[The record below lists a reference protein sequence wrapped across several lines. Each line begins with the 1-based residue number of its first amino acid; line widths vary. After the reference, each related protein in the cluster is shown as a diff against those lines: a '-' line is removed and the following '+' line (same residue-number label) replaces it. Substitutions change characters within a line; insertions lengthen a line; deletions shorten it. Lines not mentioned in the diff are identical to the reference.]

1 MKQHYLLFSL
11 LLGLSSPLFAQ
22 STPTKAALD
31 EQFQQAMKLLT
42 DPSNSAEGI
51 RLVEQVAKGNGVD
64 AQLWLG
70 DNYFY
75 GLYPETP
82 KDYLKAIYWY
92 EKAAEQQSYFAMEKL
107 AEIYEKGLGVPV
119 DLTKTVE
126 LHKKAHELAG
136 YANDS
141 SLYVAKAYLNGIG
154 VEKDLQQAVTYL
166 QKNAEAYSVE
176 ANLLLGK
183 LYETGEGVEQSD
195 SKAFECYSRI
205 GKSNLLQNNSENSY
219 RLAKMYAEGRGTEK
233 NLEQAAANY
242 IDVLKYGNHTLKQE
256 AKAGLASLL
265 PEITQLAE
273 TDEIYQLLLGSLYED
288 GFGVAKDV
296 YKADH
301 LYKTL
306 YQNSEDAYVSDEA
319 FTLLDHLRKRVTGI
333 QRPVHIIEP
342 TEADKAALL
351 QVQSAI
357 EKGEKELVCK
367 LLPPL
372 ADKGW
377 AEAQYTL
384 ANLDDFPCTL
394 NPTKAFELMQKAAQ
408 QQHTLAMAAL
418 ADLYQTGFGV
428 EPDWWF
434 ATYWYQQAANK
445 GDIDSLFQ
453 LAHHYEDGI
462 GVFRDPQQA
471 AELYQQ
477 AIDKGHRD
485 SHTNLGHLYA
495 SGTLGEPD
503 YAKALSLF
511 SIAAEQG
518 DALAMF
524 NTGVMYLDAQGV
536 EQNYQQ
542 ARYWLEKAVENGDA
556 NSLAL
561 LGEIYQTGKGV
572 KKDLKKA
579 FEYYMSAADNGS
591 IDALYAIARA
601 YEKGEGTKKDLEQA
615 KVFYRLVIASGETEL
630 VEPAQIA
637 LDKLTKKSKK

>member
-1 MKQHYLLFSL
+1 MKPHYLLFSM

-22 STPTKAALD
+22 TTPTKEELN
-31 EQFQQAMKLLT
+31 EQLQQAMQLLT
-42 DPSNSAEGI
+42 DSSNSQQGI
-51 RLVEQVAKGNGVD
+51 LLLEQVANENYAD

-75 GLYPETP
+75 GIYPETP

-107 AEIYEKGLGVPV
+107 AEIYEKGLGVSV
-119 DLTKTVE
+119 DLTKAFE
-126 LHKKAHELAG
+126 LHKKAYELAG

-166 QKNAEAYSVE
+166 QKNAEAYSAE
-176 ANLLLGK
+176 ANILLGK

-205 GKSNLLQNNSENSY
+205 GKSTLFQNNSENSY
-219 RLAKMYAEGRGTEK
+219 RLAKMYAEGRGTER
-233 NLEQAAANY
+233 NLEQASAYY
-242 IDVLKYGNHTLKQE
+242 IDVIKYGSQTLKQE
-256 AKAGLASLL
+256 AKTELTSLI

-288 GFGVAKDV
+288 GFGVPKDV
-296 YKADH
+296 YKADS

-306 YQNSEDAYVSDEA
+306 YQNSEDTYVSGEA
-319 FTLLDHLRKRVTGI
+319 FTLLDHLRKRATGV
-333 QRPVHIIEP
+333 QRPVHIINP
-342 TEADKAALL
+342 TEADKTALL
-351 QVQSAI
+351 QIQSAI
-357 EKGEKELVCK
+357 GQGEKELVCK

-372 ADKGW
+372 AEKGW

-384 ANLDDFPCTL
+384 ANLDDFPCMP

-408 QQHTLAMAAL
+408 QQHTLAMVTL

-428 EPDWWF
+428 EQDWWF
-434 ATYWYQQAANK
+434 ASYWYQQAANK
-445 GDIDSLFQ
+445 GDVESLFQ
-453 LAHHYEDGI
+453 LAHRYEEGM
-462 GVFRDPQQA
+462 GVFRDPQKA

-477 AIDKGHRD
+477 AIDKGHID
-485 SHTNLGHLYA
+485 SHTNLGHLYVN
-495 SGTLGEPD
+495 GTLGEPD

-511 SIAAEQG
+511 NIAAEQG

-524 NTGVMYLDAQGV
+524 NLGVMYLDAHGV
-536 EQNYQQ
+536 EQDYQQ
-542 ARYWLEKAVENGDA
+542 ARYWLEKAEENGDA
-556 NSLAL
+556 NSFAL
-561 LGEIYQTGKGV
+561 LAEIYQTGKGV

-579 FEYYMSAADNGS
+579 FEYYMEAADNGS

-601 YEKGEGTKKDLEQA
+601 YEKGEGTTQDLEQA
-615 KVFYRLVIASGETEL
+615 KAFYRLVIASGEPEFA
-630 VEPAQIA
+630 EPAQIA
-637 LDKLTKKSKK
+637 LDKLNKNSKK